1 MIKQI
6 KALYEKSE
14 KFFHPLVGL
23 SSYEKYLEHMKRIH
37 PNKDVLSRG
46 QFFKEAIDRKYNTG
60 GFKKC
65 C

>member
-23 SSYEKYLEHMKRIH
+23 SSYEKYLEHMKRTH
-37 PNKDVLSRG
+37 PDKKVLTRG
-46 QFFKEAIDRKYNTG
+46 EFFNECIEKKYNSG